1 PAPALPPSRPSS
13 PPLLSKSDENTFLF
27 LPPPLRGRVGVGG
40 MKTKTFASR
49 TDRLQA
55 MNQALDRELSRLSQR
70 VGSSQSA
77 LLTEMVQ
84 YHLGLRKARE
94 RPGERLRANM
104 ALLTCE
110 AFGKRYADALW
121 AAVAV
126 ELAHNFSLVCRDVQD
141 HDELRRGR
149 PTVWKVWGLGQA

>member
-1 PAPALPPSRPSS
+1 KPDDLYLLASPLRPIT
-13 PPLLSKSDENTFLF
+13 L
-27 LPPPLRGRVGVGG
+27 PLRGRAGWGVGAL
-40 MKTKTFASR
+40 KTKTFASR

-70 VGSSQSA
+70 VGSSQSS

-84 YHLGLRKARE
+84 YHLGLRKAGE
-94 RPGERLRANM
+94 RPGKRIRANM

-126 ELAHNFSLVCRDVQD
+126 ELAHNFSLVCRD
-141 HDELRRGR
+141 
-149 PTVWKVWGLGQA
+149 